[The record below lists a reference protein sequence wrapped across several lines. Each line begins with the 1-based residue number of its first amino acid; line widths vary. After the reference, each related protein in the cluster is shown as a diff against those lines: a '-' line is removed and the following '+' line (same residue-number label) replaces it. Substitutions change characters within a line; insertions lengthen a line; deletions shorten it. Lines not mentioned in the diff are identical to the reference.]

1 MKWILIS
8 FAVSAAAAVTV
19 AQSPSQLNAT
29 AISPNPYVV
38 KEDLKSPM
46 APNWITV
53 VDFDASRGDEC
64 PSSFVKV
71 KLNGKDMCRSSYG
84 CSSYIY
90 KVHGKIY
97 NEIIGMVRGYQKGTT
112 DGFQASWHGNG
123 INQAYVDGV
132 SITIGSPR
140 KHVWTYAAGLT
151 QEGNYPD
158 FNCPCAITPGPSAPS
173 FVGDHYYC
181 SSGAIKE
188 ADRDIYYGPLWQGTE
203 CVNDNCCAK
212 IGLPWFYRKLT
223 ICQKDDIEVRI
234 CNNQDFIDEAVVI
247 DKLILGVRYN
257 D

>member
-8 FAVSAAAAVTV
+8 IAATAAV
-19 AQSPSQLNAT
+19 ALAGAEFNAT
-29 AISPNPYVV
+29 AISPNLYIV
-38 KEDLKSPM
+38 KDDVKSPM
-46 APNWITV
+46 APSWITIAN
-53 VDFDASRGDEC
+53 FDVTRGDQC

-84 CSSYIY
+84 CYSVIY
-90 KVHGKIY
+90 KVHGVLY

-112 DGFQASWHGNG
+112 EAFQASHHGNG

-132 SITIGSPR
+132 SITTGYPR
-140 KHVWTYAAGLT
+140 KHVWTYATGLT

-158 FNCPCAITPGPSAPS
+158 FNCPCAVTPGPSAPS

-188 ADRDIYYGPLWQGTE
+188 ADREIYYGPLWQGTE
-203 CVNDNCCAK
+203 CINDNCCAK
-212 IGLPWFYRKLT
+212 IGLPWFYRRLP
-223 ICQKDDIEVRI
+223 IVQHDDIEVRI
-234 CNNQDFIDEAVVI
+234 CSNQDFFDEAIVI

-257 D
+257 E